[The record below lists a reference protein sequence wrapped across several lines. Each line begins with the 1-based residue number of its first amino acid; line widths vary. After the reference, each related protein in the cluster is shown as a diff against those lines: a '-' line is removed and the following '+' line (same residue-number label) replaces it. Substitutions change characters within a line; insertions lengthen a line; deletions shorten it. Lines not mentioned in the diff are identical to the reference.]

1 MYPDRLK
8 ELILEGE
15 SSTIEFK
22 RKFTTPEKIAKE
34 ITAFA
39 NTLGGYIFFGID
51 DDGSVVGV
59 ESEKGEIEFIEIACN
74 FYVEPPIEPE
84 IDIVELEGKDIVVV
98 YIPESKTKPHKM
110 LPEPDNRKTHKT
122 AFIRIGEQS
131 VIASKEMTRVL
142 AGLNVDSPPVKL
154 IIGEKEK
161 RLFAYLEV
169 HKRATVLEFAN
180 LTNISRRRAERL
192 MVRLVRAGVLQI
204 HQDTS
209 SDYFTLVGS

>member
-1 MYPDRLK
+1 MFPDRLK

-34 ITAFA
+34 ISAFA
-39 NTLGGYIFFGID
+39 NTIGGYIIFGID

-59 ESEKGEIEFIEIACN
+59 ESEKGEIDFIETACN
-74 FYVEPPIEPE
+74 IYIVPPIEPD
-84 IDIVELEGKDIVVV
+84 IDIIELEGKDVVVV
-98 YIPESKTKPHKM
+98 YIHESPTKPHKV
-110 LPEPDNRKTHKT
+110 LIEPDNKKTHKT
-122 AFIRIGEQS
+122 AYIRVGEQS
-131 VIASKEMTRVL
+131 VIASKEMSRVL
-142 AGLNVDSPPVKL
+142 AGLNTDSPPVKL
-154 IIGEKEK
+154 IIGEKEQ
-161 RLFAYLEV
+161 RLFAYLES

-209 SDYFTLVGS
+209 SDYFTLVGN